1 MYIQHQHPPIAWREL
16 IKTTREYLEYY
27 EVYKD
32 GGKGITRYP
41 IVGGVI
47 LIP

>member
-1 MYIQHQHPPIAWREL
+1 MTNQHPVIIWWEL
-16 IKTTREYLEYY
+16 IKATPEYLEYF

-41 IVGGVI
+41 IVDGVI
-47 LIP
+47 LVP